1 MAVACNP
8 YRAMNK
14 CCFVVMLVG
23 ELFFGCGSGGSP
35 NAGQR
40 ELHGQ
45 LQPASSRHAATETI
59 GAGLL
64 ADAAP
69 ASERPGIGIDAMPSP
84 AIEHRASEFVGNH
97 EKPPPDPIVEVPVAS
112 EATVLSQFREW
123 SAMAS
128 RVAIAKVTGLEVY
141 PSVLLP
147 EVDPVVQVKT
157 IASLEPVEV
166 VRGPR
171 LPPTISYPGGTVG
184 DVHVFATHQPTF
196 VAGQTY
202 LIFFQDDLAFQAVT
216 VDGND
221 AVVVDGISVSVA
233 TVKGVVQ

>member
-1 MAVACNP
+1 
-8 YRAMNK
+8 MNK

-23 ELFFGCGSGGSP
+23 DLFFGCGSGSSPHAGRQDLHSQSPQVGSP
-35 NAGQR
+35 ATSAMSAG
-40 ELHGQ
+40 ELV
-45 LQPASSRHAATETI
+45 
-59 GAGLL
+59 
-64 ADAAP
+64 ADAALAIEP
-69 ASERPGIGIDAMPSP
+69 PGVGIDAMPSP
-84 AIEHRASEFVGNH
+84 VIEHRASEFVGNH
-97 EKPPPDPIVEVPVAS
+97 EKPPPDPIVEVAVAS
-112 EATVLSQFREW
+112 EATVLSRFREW
-123 SAMAS
+123 SVMAS
-128 RVAIAKVTGLEVY
+128 RVAIAKVTRLEVY

-147 EVDPVVQVKT
+147 DVDPVVQVKT

-202 LIFFQDDLAFQAVT
+202 LIFFQDDLAFQAAT
-216 VDGND
+216 VDSND

-233 TVKGVVQ
+233 TVKGVIQ